1 MKIEP
6 LKYKKQKLMKNI
18 LTTTDNNIN
27 DKSEFYLGFKKGV
40 NDSFE
45 IFTNFVDLFKKYK
58 NNVKLLMNE
67 QKDVWSKFVK
77 FYKNQS
83 NTNKSNY
90 LSIYNNWLFEFIF
103 HDINDMNINDFLS
116 IV

>member
-1 MKIEP
+1 MKD
-6 LKYKKQKLMKNI
+6 L
-18 LTTTDNNIN
+18 LTETDNNLT

-45 IFTNFVDLFKKYK
+45 IFTNFVDLFKRYK

-67 QKDVWSKFVK
+67 QKDVWLKFVQ
-77 FYKNQS
+77 FYEKQS
-83 NTNKSNY
+83 DTNKSNY

-103 HDINDMNINDFLS
+103 HDINNMNLNSFLNIS
-116 IV
+116 

>member
-1 MKIEP
+1 MKFEP
-6 LKYKKQKLMKNI
+6 LKNKKQKLMKDI
-18 LTTTDNNIN
+18 LIKTDNNLT

-45 IFTNFVDLFKKYK
+45 IFTNFIDLFKRYK

-67 QKDVWSKFVK
+67 QKDVWLKFVQ
-77 FYKNQS
+77 FYEKQS
-83 NTNKSNY
+83 DTNKSNY

-103 HDINDMNINDFLS
+103 HDINNVNLNDFLS

>member
-1 MKIEP
+1 MKFEP
-6 LKYKKQKLMKNI
+6 LKNKKQKLMKDI
-18 LTTTDNNIN
+18 LIKTDNNLT

-45 IFTNFVDLFKKYK
+45 IFTNFIDLFKRYK

-67 QKDVWSKFVK
+67 QKDVWLKFVQ
-77 FYKNQS
+77 FYEKQS
-83 NTNKSNY
+83 DTNKSNY

-103 HDINDMNINDFLS
+103 HDINNMNLNSFLNIS
-116 IV
+116 